1 MTMKKLLLID
11 DEEPIRRL
19 LTSVLEMGDFHVTA
33 AASAAE
39 GIRFLGAEVFDVV
52 LTDLRMESPLA
63 GYDVVKAARGLAR
76 HPLTVIMTA
85 FPVPASDWKRV
96 GADALLTKGGETLG
110 LTDRLEGLLAARA
123 SISSSFPLSQQALK

>member
-1 MTMKKLLLID
+1 MNMKKLLLID

-19 LTSVLEMGDFHVTA
+19 LTSVLEMGDFHVTS

-39 GIRFLGAEVFDVV
+39 GIRVLGTEVFDVV

-63 GYDVVKAARGLAR
+63 GYDVVKAARKLET

-96 GADALLTKGGETLG
+96 GADALLTKGGETLR
-110 LTDRLEGLLAARA
+110 LNERLETLLAAKA
-123 SISSSFPLSQQALK
+123 SIPSSFPFSHHAH